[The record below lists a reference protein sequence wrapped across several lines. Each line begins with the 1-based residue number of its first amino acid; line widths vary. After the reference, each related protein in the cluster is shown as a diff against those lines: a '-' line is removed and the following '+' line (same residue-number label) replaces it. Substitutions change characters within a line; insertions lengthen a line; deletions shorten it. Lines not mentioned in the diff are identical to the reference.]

1 MRIVITGATGAVGT
15 ALIAEGIRQNV
26 EMLVICRKASKRRQQ
41 IPDHPLV
48 KVLELNMEEYET
60 YQPPEG
66 ETPYDVFYHFAWGGT
81 TGDGRNDCEI
91 QEKNIRYALDAAA
104 LAKRFGCSAF
114 VGAGSQAEYG
124 RVEGNLNSQTP
135 AFPENGY
142 GMAKLCAG
150 QMTRLYCRQ
159 VGMRH
164 VWTRILS
171 IYGPGDGAGSMVMSA
186 IHRLL
191 AGETPAFTKGEQQ
204 WDYLYSGDAAK
215 ALLLLGEKGHDGGV
229 SCLGSGKARPLAD
242 YIGIIRDAIDSR
254 LSVALGAVPYAPGQ
268 VMYLCAD
275 IAKLKEDTGFVPE
288 VSFEEGIKKT
298 IMWVKEHG

>member
-15 ALIAEGIRQNV
+15 ALIVEGIRQNV

-66 ETPYDVFYHFAWGGT
+66 EMPYDVFYHFAWGGT

-159 VGMRH
+159 AGMRH

-229 SCLGSGKARPLAD
+229 YCLGSGKARPLAD
-242 YIGIIRDAIDSR
+242 YIGMIRDAIDPR

-275 IAKLKEDTGFVPE
+275 IAKLKEDTGFAPE

>member
-66 ETPYDVFYHFAWGGT
+66 EMPYDVFYHFAWGGT

-159 VGMRH
+159 AGMRH

-229 SCLGSGKARPLAD
+229 YCLGSGKARPLAD
-242 YIGIIRDAIDSR
+242 YIGMLRDAIDPR

-275 IAKLKEDTGFVPE
+275 IAKLKEDTGFAPE

>member
-66 ETPYDVFYHFAWGGT
+66 EMPYDVFYHFAWGGT

-159 VGMRH
+159 AGMRH

-215 ALLLLGEKGHDGGV
+215 ALLFLGEKGHDGGV
-229 SCLGSGKARPLAD
+229 YCLGSGKARPLAD
-242 YIGIIRDAIDSR
+242 YIGMIRDAIDPR

-275 IAKLKEDTGFVPE
+275 IAKLKEDTGFAPE

>member
-66 ETPYDVFYHFAWGGT
+66 EMPYDVFYHFAWGGT

-159 VGMRH
+159 AGMRH

-229 SCLGSGKARPLAD
+229 YCLGSGKARPLAD
-242 YIGIIRDAIDSR
+242 YIGMIRDAIDPR

-275 IAKLKEDTGFVPE
+275 IAKLKEDTGFAPE

>member
-229 SCLGSGKARPLAD
+229 YCLGSGKARPLAD
-242 YIGIIRDAIDSR
+242 YIGMIRDAIDPR

-275 IAKLKEDTGFVPE
+275 IAKLKEDTGFAPE

>member
-66 ETPYDVFYHFAWGGT
+66 EMPYGVFYHFAWGGT

-159 VGMRH
+159 AGMRH

-229 SCLGSGKARPLAD
+229 YCLGSGKARPLAD
-242 YIGIIRDAIDSR
+242 YIGMIRDAIDPR

-275 IAKLKEDTGFVPE
+275 IAKLKEDTGFAPE

>member
-215 ALLLLGEKGHDGGV
+215 ALILLGEKGHDGGV
-229 SCLGSGKARPLAD
+229 YCLGSGKARPLAD
-242 YIGIIRDAIDSR
+242 YIGMIRDAIDSR

-275 IAKLKEDTGFVPE
+275 IAKLKEDTGFAPE

>member
-1 MRIVITGATGAVGT
+1 M
-15 ALIAEGIRQNV
+15 
-26 EMLVICRKASKRRQQ
+26 
-41 IPDHPLV
+41 
-48 KVLELNMEEYET
+48 
-60 YQPPEG
+60 
-66 ETPYDVFYHFAWGGT
+66 PYDVFYHFAWGGT

-159 VGMRH
+159 AGMRH

-229 SCLGSGKARPLAD
+229 YCLGSGKARPLAD
-242 YIGIIRDAIDSR
+242 YIGMIRDAIDPR

-275 IAKLKEDTGFVPE
+275 IAKLKEDTGFAPE

>member
-66 ETPYDVFYHFAWGGT
+66 EMPYDVFYHFAWGGT

-150 QMTRLYCRQ
+150 QMTSLYCRQ
-159 VGMRH
+159 AGMRH

-229 SCLGSGKARPLAD
+229 YCLGSGKARPLAD
-242 YIGIIRDAIDSR
+242 YIGMIRDAIDPR

-275 IAKLKEDTGFVPE
+275 IAKLKEDTGFAPE

>member
-66 ETPYDVFYHFAWGGT
+66 EMPYDVFYHFAWGGT

-159 VGMRH
+159 AGMRH

-215 ALLLLGEKGHDGGV
+215 ALLLLGEKGHDGGMY
-229 SCLGSGKARPLAD
+229 CLGSGKARPLAD
-242 YIGIIRDAIDSR
+242 YIGMIRDAIDPR

-275 IAKLKEDTGFVPE
+275 IAKLKEDTGFAPE

>member
-66 ETPYDVFYHFAWGGT
+66 EMPYDVFYHFAWGGT

-159 VGMRH
+159 AGMRH

-229 SCLGSGKARPLAD
+229 YCLGSGKARPLAD
-242 YIGIIRDAIDSR
+242 YIGMIRDAIDPR

-275 IAKLKEDTGFVPE
+275 IAKLKEDTGFAPE
-288 VSFEEGIKKT
+288 VSFEEGI
-298 IMWVKEHG
+298 

>member
-66 ETPYDVFYHFAWGGT
+66 EMSYDVFYHFAWGGT

-104 LAKRFGCSAF
+104 LAKRFGCSDF

-159 VGMRH
+159 AGMRH

-229 SCLGSGKARPLAD
+229 YCLGSGKARPLAD
-242 YIGIIRDAIDSR
+242 YIGMIRDAIDPR

-275 IAKLKEDTGFVPE
+275 IAKLKEDTGFAPE

>member
-229 SCLGSGKARPLAD
+229 YCLGSGKARPLAD

-275 IAKLKEDTGFVPE
+275 IAKLNEDPGFVPE